1 MLTRWVTAFVGLA
14 VLVPGVARADKTTD
28 QVLAAV
34 PAEAIA
40 FVCVPNLQQLDSDV
54 QAAITNLGL
63 APLINPP
70 GMASPI
76 GLLEQFLGMSD
87 GLDTSG
93 SLILAV
99 LPPATPGVLEP
110 RTALIVPATDPK
122 ALLTAMGA
130 TPGEGG
136 QWTLSI
142 QEKPLFAIAGDGRI
156 VLSDSAETAKAV
168 AEGKTGIADSV
179 PQADRDAMVGLDL
192 TIWID
197 ATKLIKTFREPIDG
211 FIAIFGMM
219 QAAGPFGSAA
229 NGENP
234 LELLV
239 DGAKSLM
246 LGVSLEDGGV
256 GLRFVLGVNPGT
268 KMAEQLKIE
277 TTTSPLLNGL
287 PPDSY
292 MLAFGQTINPAAM
305 KASIGNM
312 DPMFKAMGQAGQLN
326 EEQVG
331 TLTDLFKEWFGSLTG
346 LRGVVSA
353 LSAGPDGIIGL
364 CLLMDTGD
372 SAKSLTQLGEA
383 MKAIGEMA
391 TEDSEA
397 KQVIE
402 ALTHDPE
409 AEDIDGTTVQHVK
422 FDLAKMDDVDEEDLE
437 EITPII
443 GQDGLLLRIAA
454 ADDDTVAI
462 AFGGGSDYMQLVI
475 QHAKNDK
482 PMLDSDPGILR
493 VADHVPSDR
502 AYATYIAVDRIIN
515 CIGTG
520 AKALDDEEFPV
531 HMAELN
537 APIAIVG
544 SGGDGWV
551 RADIYLPTELID
563 AAKNAIMGILASQM
577 GGPGPEGN
585 LVGSRN
591 SNVFHYPDCGF
602 AENINPENL
611 VYFESALEARRV
623 GRRPCESCKPE

>member
-1 MLTRWVTAFVGLA
+1 MLTRWVIAFVGLA

-28 QVLAAV
+28 KVLAAV
-34 PAEAIA
+34 PVEAIA
-40 FVCVPNLQQLDSDV
+40 FVSVPNLQQLDTDV
-54 QAAITNLGL
+54 QQAITNLGL

-70 GMASPI
+70 GKFSPI

-93 SLILAV
+93 SLILVV
-99 LPPATPGVLEP
+99 LPPATPGVLDP
-110 RTALIVPATDPK
+110 PFALIVSATDPK
-122 ALLTAMGA
+122 ALLTAMGG

-136 QWTLSI
+136 QWTLTI
-142 QEKPLFAIAGDGRI
+142 QGKPNFAIAGDGRI
-156 VLSDSAETAKAV
+156 VLSDSAETAKTV

-179 PQADRDAMVGLDL
+179 SQADRDAMVGLDL

-197 ATKLIKTFREPIDG
+197 ATKVIKAYRQQIDG
-211 FIAIFGMM
+211 FIAMFGMM
-219 QAAGPFGSAA
+219 QAAGPFGPAA
-229 NGENP
+229 SGENP

-239 DGAKSLM
+239 DGASSVM
-246 LGVSLEDGGV
+246 LGVSLEDSGV

-268 KMAEQLKIE
+268 KMAEQVKMVN
-277 TTTSPLLNGL
+277 TTKPLLNGL

-292 MLAFGQTINPAAM
+292 MLAFGQTIDPAATI
-305 KASIGNM
+305 ASLGDM
-312 DPMFKAMGQAGQLN
+312 DPMFEAMGQAAQLN

-331 TLTDLFKEWFGSLTG
+331 TLTELFKEWLGSLTG

-353 LSAGPDGIIGL
+353 LPAGPNGIIGL

-383 MKAIGEMA
+383 MKAIGEMDP
-391 TEDSEA
+391 EDSEA
-397 KQVIE
+397 KQVIA
-402 ALTHDPE
+402 ALTHNPE

-422 FDLAKMDDVDEEDLE
+422 FDLAKMDDIDEEDLE

-443 GQDGLLLRIAA
+443 GQDGLLLRVAA
-454 ADDDTVAI
+454 VNDDTVAI

-475 QHAKNDK
+475 QHAKNDQ

-493 VADHVPSDR
+493 AADHVPSDR

-544 SGGDGWV
+544 SGGDGWF

-563 AAKNAIMGILASQM
+563 AAKNAIMGIMMSQM
-577 GGPGPEGN
+577 GGPGMGDPGMGEPD
-585 LVGSRN
+585 GS
-591 SNVFHYPDCGF
+591 P
-602 AENINPENL
+602 
-611 VYFESALEARRV
+611 
-623 GRRPCESCKPE
+623 K

>member
-14 VLVPGVARADKTTD
+14 VLLPGVARADKTTD
-28 QVLAAV
+28 KVLAAV
-34 PAEAIA
+34 PANAIA

-54 QAAITNLGL
+54 QEAITKLGL

-99 LPPATPGVLEP
+99 LPPANPAIP
-110 RTALIVPATDPK
+110 IPQTALIVPATDPK
-122 ALLTAMGA
+122 ALLTAMGG

-142 QEKPLFAIAGDGRI
+142 REKPHFAIAGDGRI

-179 PQADRDAMVGLDL
+179 SQADRDAMVGLDL

-197 ATKLIKTFREPIDG
+197 ARKLIKTFRQQIDG
-211 FIAIFGMM
+211 MVAMISMM
-219 QAAGPFGSAA
+219 QPAGSIEAATSGQDQIKKFM
-229 NGENP
+229 
-234 LELLV
+234 
-239 DGAKSLM
+239 DGASSLL
-246 LGVSLEDGGV
+246 LGVSLADSGV
-256 GLRFVLGVNPGT
+256 GLRFVMGVRPGSEIAKQMNT
-268 KMAEQLKIE
+268 A
-277 TTTSPLLNGL
+277 TTTKPLLNGL

-292 MLAFGQTINPAAM
+292 MLAFGQTIDPAATM
-305 KASIGNM
+305 ASLGDM
-312 DPMFKAMGQAGQLN
+312 DPWFEAMGQAAQLN
-326 EEQVG
+326 EEQAG
-331 TLTDLFKEWFGSLTG
+331 TLTDLFKEWLGSLTG

-353 LSAGPDGIIGL
+353 LPAGPNGIIGL

-383 MKAIGEMA
+383 MKAIGEMDP
-391 TEDSEA
+391 EDSEA
-397 KQVIE
+397 KQVIA
-402 ALTHDPE
+402 ALTHNPE
-409 AEDIDGTTVQHVK
+409 AEDMDGTIVQHVK

-443 GQDGLLLRIAA
+443 GQDGLLLRVAA
-454 ADDDTVAI
+454 VDDDTVAI
-462 AFGGGSDYMQLVI
+462 AFGGGRDYMQLVI
-475 QHAKNDK
+475 EHAKSDE
-482 PMLDSDPGILR
+482 PVLDSDPGILR

-577 GGPGPEGN
+577 GGPGMGEPD
-585 LVGSRN
+585 GSPN
-591 SNVFHYPDCGF
+591 
-602 AENINPENL
+602 
-611 VYFESALEARRV
+611 
-623 GRRPCESCKPE
+623 